1 MLTQQFFVDVGS
13 NQFDSKRTCILFGL
27 GLVVT
32 LACAN
37 VHSVK
42 VNFAKM
48 LISAIINIPI

>member
-1 MLTQQFFVDVGS
+1 MLTQQFFVDVRSDQLYGKS
-13 NQFDSKRTCILFGL
+13 TCILFGL
-27 GLVVT
+27 RLVMT

-48 LISAIINIPI
+48 LISAIINIPK